1 MSENA
6 KRDSNH
12 VPVLLGWTGT
22 EVVMIRANA
31 AGVIQTAPGGGGT
44 PEHHNGIAPNGSW
57 ATITLSGSC
66 SSLNFH
72 NTSIR
77 DIRISFDSGVTYYTI
92 ETGAYWNVDLAVTSF
107 QIWGV
112 GASATYESVAV
123 V

>member
-22 EVVMIRANA
+22 EVVMIRVSSL
-31 AGVIQTAPGGGGT
+31 GVIQTAPGGGGT
-44 PEHHNGIAPNGSW
+44 PEHHNGTAPNGSW
-57 ATITLSGSC
+57 GTITLSGSC
-66 SSLNFH
+66 SSISFH

-77 DIRISFDSGVTYYTI
+77 DIRVSFDDGVTYYTI
-92 ETGAYWNVDLAVTSF
+92 ETGAYWNEKLSVTSYKV
-107 QIWGV
+107 WGV
-112 GASATYESVAV
+112 GASATYESMAV